1 MHPSGFEPRAQVE
14 HDVHPTGATAPA
26 CEAVESGLRRRW
38 GEWRVTHALLLLGD
52 GFSDSEQSLYTA
64 AIGQEAEVAQARHK
78 ATAHM
83 TRQRAHRKQIGAASR
98 VPLTRW
104 RQGASGHQAMQVH
117 VTTQILPPGVQ
128 HRAHAQL
135 PVQALRIGAERA
147 HRRPHG
153 FKQQRVHLARM
164 HLHPAI
170 EFVRQGEHHVVIG
183 HRQHVRALALAPV
196 LRCAVLA
203 LWAMPAAA

>member
-83 TRQRAHRKQIGAASR
+83 TRQRAHRKQNRCCEQGSIDPMAPRRLRAPGNAGARDDSDSAPRCATPRSCPTARSSAS
-98 VPLTRW
+98 
-104 RQGASGHQAMQVH
+104 
-117 VTTQILPPGVQ
+117 
-128 HRAHAQL
+128 
-135 PVQALRIGAERA
+135 
-147 HRRPHG
+147 HRRRTRASSTTRI
-153 FKQQRVHLARM
+153 QTAART
-164 HLHPAI
+164 P
-170 EFVRQGEHHVVIG
+170 
-183 HRQHVRALALAPV
+183 RADAP
-196 LRCAVLA
+196 
-203 LWAMPAAA
+203 PPSH